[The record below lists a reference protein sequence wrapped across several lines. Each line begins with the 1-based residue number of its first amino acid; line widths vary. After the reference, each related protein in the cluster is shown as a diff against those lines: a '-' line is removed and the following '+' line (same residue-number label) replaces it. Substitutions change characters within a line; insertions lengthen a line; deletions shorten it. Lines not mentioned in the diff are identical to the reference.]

1 MSELVRTARRYIGV
15 PFRHR
20 GRNPKVGLD
29 CAGFPRQVYLDHGVV
44 LPDVKKYPRESN
56 SERIVL
62 AACEALGEPVKV
74 APVRRS
80 DLQVGDLCVQRY
92 EVYPHHFFFVGD
104 YYIPGEL
111 SCIHAEGNLGE
122 FSGVTE
128 VILSDKRI
136 SLITHVF
143 RKPI

>member
-1 MSELVRTARRYIGV
+1 MSELIVTARRYLGV
-15 PFRHR
+15 PFKHR
-20 GRNPKVGLD
+20 GRNPAVGLD
-29 CAGFPRQVYLDHGVV
+29 CAGFPRQVYLDHGIV

-56 SERIVL
+56 SDQIVL
-62 AACEALGEPVKV
+62 AACEALGDPVKT

-104 YYIPGEL
+104 YCLGGL
-111 SCIHAEGNLGE
+111 SCIHADGNQGQ
-122 FSGVTE
+122 FSRVVE
-128 VILSDKRI
+128 VGLSDWRI